1 MQSVSKRTRKDTLQE
16 DIENIITEDHKR
28 AVWDSIHK
36 ITNTSIP
43 IAGEEAEKETIE
55 GLVRVQKLFHSWG
68 AQDLLTQDGLENM
81 VANMKRAYRFH
92 DLRNEKKAA
101 TLIMQRVTKGTR
113 KDSLQENI
121 EEIIRND
128 TEKSKL
134 LAVFSPENRE
144 AMGEALNWVVDNQ
157 PIIGAATEVL
167 FGMRESADYLT
178 GKKPVLLDDYGF
190 PLEKRNIQ
198 DVKHIFLQLQNIW
211 LNAGMDKV
219 PLSPRQLLLMRD
231 QHAGEIEVSQSTDR
245 ITIPVLFRKY
255 SKLRFSSGSLL
266 PAAST
271 FQDI

>member
-1 MQSVSKRTRKDTLQE
+1 
-16 DIENIITEDHKR
+16 
-28 AVWDSIHK
+28 
-36 ITNTSIP
+36 
-43 IAGEEAEKETIE
+43 
-55 GLVRVQKLFHSWG
+55 
-68 AQDLLTQDGLENM
+68 M

-271 FQDI
+271 FQDIYEAEVLGVARHLPVPETHFPKQKKKSLLTLCLDGGTAQVRCMSGLRRNFELAVKAL